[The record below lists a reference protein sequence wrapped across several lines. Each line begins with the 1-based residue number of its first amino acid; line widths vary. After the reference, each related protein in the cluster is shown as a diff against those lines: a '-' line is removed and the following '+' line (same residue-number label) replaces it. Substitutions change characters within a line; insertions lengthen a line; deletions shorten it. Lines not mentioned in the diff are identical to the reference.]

1 MRVTTLDERTL
12 ALLERLEALCAGG
25 GYHILEA
32 ADLAP
37 FSAEEAGQALICLSD
52 ARCVEIR
59 PEHGQR
65 HEHGRGERDEKDEQV
80 EHRRHAAQEPAQKAE
95 KEGGGTHPCEHGV
108 PHNAANGKHER
119 ACPRQNA
126 RRHGKASPR
135 PVRHRK
141 NADKQR
147 CRKDDEHL
155 P

>member
-59 PEHGQR
+59 YAENGTYCLRVLPA
-65 HEHGRGERDEKDEQV
+65 GRAYVAYAR
-80 EHRRHAAQEPAQKAE
+80 
-95 KEGGGTHPCEHGV
+95 
-108 PHNAANGKHER
+108 ER
-119 ACPRQNA
+119 AREARISRRRNA
-126 RRHGKASPR
+126 LFAFFGALAGGFFGSLLA
-135 PVRHRK
+135 V
-141 NADKQR
+141 
-147 CRKDDEHL
+147 L
-155 P
+155 LVGG